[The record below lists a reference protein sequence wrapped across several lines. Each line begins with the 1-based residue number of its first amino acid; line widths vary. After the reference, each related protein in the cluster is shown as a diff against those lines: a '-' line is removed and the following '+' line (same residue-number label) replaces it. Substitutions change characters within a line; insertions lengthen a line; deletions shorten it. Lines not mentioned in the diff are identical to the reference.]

1 MSLKHAT
8 SPFEN
13 KQMQYFQRGPFA
25 PGAKG
30 VPANKNMP
38 MNFPHHMQQPTSSP
52 FDGSNRG
59 PESVFDCIDPLDWVS
74 LPDLF
79 FGDQNYQN
87 MLPSLEISNA
97 PEGTQITTLDPN
109 MAQSALGQNP
119 QAYGRGIMQP
129 RNNWIEKFP
138 PEKVNDFKHVIYN
151 LLVDNHNNP
160 HKSNF
165 VQPCTIEENGVI
177 RHGFCFNEA
186 ENPEKKL
193 PELYAQHIRK
203 ARLDQEDISSVFV
216 HDLYKFYLRASVEL
230 LSKYFEKRDKYTYLY
245 EDTPLFIP
253 NDTLEHA
260 EERIRNMKTR
270 ARKKR
275 KMLAQN

>member
-1 MSLKHAT
+1 MNNLTTVKHT
-8 SPFEN
+8 SSPYDN
-13 KQMQYFQRGPFA
+13 KPIYFQRAPFIPPKINTVNNA
-25 PGAKG
+25 
-30 VPANKNMP
+30 
-38 MNFPHHMQQPTSSP
+38 
-52 FDGSNRG
+52 
-59 PESVFDCIDPLDWVS
+59 VFECIDPLEWVS

-79 FGDQNYQN
+79 FGDSNYQN
-87 MLPSLEISNA
+87 MLPSLDIPIPPENYAHSQALETSHGHPHQTILQNGPANIS
-97 PEGTQITTLDPN
+97 
-109 MAQSALGQNP
+109 AQYP
-119 QAYGRGIMQP
+119 QRQLMQS
-129 RNNWIEKFP
+129 FP

-151 LLVDNHNNP
+151 LLVENHNNP

-165 VQPCTIEENGVI
+165 IQPCTIEENNVV
-177 RHGFCFNEA
+177 RTGFCFNEN

-203 ARLDQEDISSVFV
+203 ARLEQEDISSVFV

-245 EDTPLFIP
+245 EDTPLFVP
-253 NDTLEHA
+253 NGTLEQA

-275 KMLAQN
+275 KLLSS

>member
-1 MSLKHAT
+1 MNVSQAVVKPIGSFDAG
-8 SPFEN
+8 
-13 KQMQYFQRGPFA
+13 KGMYFQR
-25 PGAKG
+25 
-30 VPANKNMP
+30 
-38 MNFPHHMQQPTSSP
+38 SP
-52 FDGSNRG
+52 FIPAKIGSVGN
-59 PESVFDCIDPLDWVS
+59 VMDNVDPLEFVS
-74 LPDLF
+74 IPDLF
-79 FGDQNYQN
+79 FGEN
-87 MLPSLEISNA
+87 MMPSSLDIPVPPDSNFEYPA
-97 PEGTQITTLDPN
+97 FVGRQL
-109 MAQSALGQNP
+109 M
-119 QAYGRGIMQP
+119 QA
-129 RNNWIEKFP
+129 FP
-138 PEKVNDFKHVIYN
+138 IEKVNDFKHVIYN
-151 LLVDNHNNP
+151 LLVENHNSP

-165 VQPCTIEENGVI
+165 VQPCTMEENGVI

-245 EDTPLFIP
+245 EDVPLFVP
-253 NDTLEHA
+253 NGTMEQA

-275 KMLAQN
+275 KLLPS

>member
-1 MSLKHAT
+1 MNNLKHITAPNT
-8 SPFEN
+8 FDPAN
-13 KQMQYFQRGPFA
+13 KQIYFQR
-25 PGAKG
+25 
-30 VPANKNMP
+30 
-38 MNFPHHMQQPTSSP
+38 SP
-52 FDGSNRG
+52 FVPQKVNN
-59 PESVFDCIDPLDWVS
+59 VFDSIDPLDWVS
-74 LPDLF
+74 IPDLF
-79 FGDQNYQN
+79 FGGEGYQN
-87 MLPSLEISNA
+87 MLPSSIEMPNQ
-97 PEGTQITTLDPN
+97 PEQTTTTYADPN
-109 MAQSALGQNP
+109 LQQ
-119 QAYGRGIMQP
+119 QYGRQP
-129 RNNWIEKFP
+129 LASFP

-151 LLVDNHNNP
+151 LLVENHNNP

-165 VQPCTIEENGVI
+165 VQPCSFEENGVV
-177 RHGFCFNEA
+177 RTGFCFNEA

-253 NDTLEHA
+253 GGTLDQA

-275 KMLAQN
+275 KIVTN

>member
-1 MSLKHAT
+1 
-8 SPFEN
+8 
-13 KQMQYFQRGPFA
+13 
-25 PGAKG
+25 
-30 VPANKNMP
+30 MP
-38 MNFPHHMQQPTSSP
+38 SRM
-52 FDGSNRG
+52 GSVGN
-59 PESVFDCIDPLDWVS
+59 VMDNVDPLEFVS
-74 LPDLF
+74 IPDLF
-79 FGDQNYQN
+79 FGENYQS
-87 MLPSLEISNA
+87 MLPCSLEI
-97 PEGTQITTLDPN
+97 PIPPDPN
-109 MAQSALGQNP
+109 FEYPASFGGRQLM
-119 QAYGRGIMQP
+119 QA
-129 RNNWIEKFP
+129 FP
-138 PEKVNDFKHVIYN
+138 IEKVNDFKHVIYN
-151 LLVDNHNNP
+151 LLVENHNSP

-165 VQPCTIEENGVI
+165 VQPCTIEESGVM

-245 EDTPLFIP
+245 EDVPLFVP
-253 NDTLEHA
+253 NGTLEQA

-275 KMLAQN
+275 KLLPN

>member
-1 MSLKHAT
+1 MNTAPSLTALAGKHG
-8 SPFEN
+8 
-13 KQMQYFQRGPFA
+13 GPFD
-25 PGAKG
+25 
-30 VPANKNMP
+30 KNLYLQGQRP
-38 MNFPHHMQQPTSSP
+38 IIKT
-52 FDGSNRG
+52 G
-59 PESVFDCIDPLDWVS
+59 PNGQFETPQIDPLDWVS

-79 FGDQNYQN
+79 FGDNNYQQ
-87 MLPSLEISNA
+87 MVPSLELPNTPAEPKIQAQQLVQSHFT
-97 PEGTQITTLDPN
+97 PEQHQHL
-109 MAQSALGQNP
+109 QQYLNP
-119 QAYGRGIMQP
+119 MTAANYPSRQVQQAA
-129 RNNWIEKFP
+129 FP

-151 LLVDNHNNP
+151 LLVENHNNP

-165 VQPCTIEENGVI
+165 IMPCTIEENGVI
-177 RHGFCFNEA
+177 RTGFCFNEA

-275 KMLAQN
+275 KLLPS

>member
-1 MSLKHAT
+1 MHNAVPMKHNPQAALS
-8 SPFEN
+8 SPHL
-13 KQMQYFQRGPFA
+13 YFQRSPFVPQNSKMA
-25 PGAKG
+25 SLARQGVIHPGL
-30 VPANKNMP
+30 ANL
-38 MNFPHHMQQPTSSP
+38 SSP
-52 FDGSNRG
+52 FDAQN
-59 PESVFDCIDPLDWVS
+59 PEALENIDPLEWVS
-74 LPDLF
+74 IPDLF
-79 FGDQNYQN
+79 FGENYQN
-87 MLPSLEISNA
+87 MLPSLDIPA
-97 PEGTQITTLDPN
+97 PPDHGIDQVPN
-109 MAQSALGQNP
+109 QMMNYP
-119 QAYGRGIMQP
+119 GRGQLMQA
-129 RNNWIEKFP
+129 FP
-138 PEKVNDFKHVIYN
+138 IEKVNDFKHVIYN
-151 LLVDNHNNP
+151 LLVENHNNP

-165 VQPCTIEENGVI
+165 VQPCTLEENGVV

-245 EDTPLFIP
+245 EDVPLFLP
-253 NDTLEHA
+253 NGTLEQA

-275 KMLAQN
+275 KLLPN